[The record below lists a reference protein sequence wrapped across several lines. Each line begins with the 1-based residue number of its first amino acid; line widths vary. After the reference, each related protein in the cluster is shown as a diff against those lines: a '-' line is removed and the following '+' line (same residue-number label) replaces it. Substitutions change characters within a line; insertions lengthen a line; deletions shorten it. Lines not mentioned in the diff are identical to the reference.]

1 MRNISSN
8 SVILN
13 WQNPLD
19 NGEPC
24 FSMFMV
30 ELASSLVVFSGNNSQ
45 RFNTVDN
52 SSFTVTALE
61 SNTNYTVRV
70 RAVSTPTLLGDL
82 SGPFSNRVTFKT
94 MLECKSHLL
103 YKPK

>member
-19 NGEPC
+19 HGEPC
-24 FSMFMV
+24 FSMFVV
-30 ELASSLVVFSGNNSQ
+30 ELASSLVLFSDNGSQ

-52 SSFTVTALE
+52 SSFTVTGLE
-61 SNTNYTVRV
+61 SNTNYTARV
-70 RAVSTPTLLGDL
+70 RAVSTPTPLGDL
-82 SGPFSNRVTFKT
+82 SGPFSNSVTFKT
-94 MLECKSHLL
+94 MLESKFH
-103 YKPK
+103 